1 LANVFCGRAKYL
13 TFDIYKGDSTMAR
26 QLTAPLSQNSQNQPK
41 PRFGS
46 IRLQVGITM
55 ALVVAICLV
64 VAFTPAPTT
73 VHAVTPTVLHFHGNA
88 HDSGGSPPTPCSGDG
103 RADILNCDGPFLTA
117 NATLDTNSAAS
128 WVVANPALD
137 GTSDRN
143 IYDPNWI
150 WNSGPIRLGG
160 EMTVEWWASC
170 GACGTGIGNADWTIR
185 VWADTVLQYEEV
197 VRATPDLPNV
207 PKLLTAKIWLPEIN
221 ANQNVVLHIDPVY
234 IDSQNNTKIYYDSQT
249 ACPGTLPGTTTPC
262 DSRVTMPVLAPGEV
276 VPTPTPNGDGA
287 TYLKG
292 GIDFSPTVTVH
303 APATVRDG
311 EPSLRVDKF
320 GNTYVAGIRGVP
332 AGNDLWYFD
341 LRPTVGGNPN
351 PMYDPF
357 MRNPLYRGQP
367 DAFTG
372 EGEPSL
378 VADGGGDVDLAV
390 TFPGEAT
397 EDPNAPP
404 TLAFTSL
411 ALANISV
418 AKSTDRG
425 ITFQKNPAGNITGGL
440 PLDDRQWFEAVGP
453 NTVYIIYRTLAPAVT
468 QIQRST
474 DGGFSFG
481 PARTAGPIGQVGTV
495 DVHKATGTVYVSGS
509 TGQVCV
515 GDPDPIT
522 GEPLTYTCKQ
532 TGVSN
537 GANLFFVVKV
547 ADDGTP
553 NGTLYVNY
561 SDGTNIFLKYSTD
574 KGDTW
579 SAPLQINNGPE
590 VTTNLFPWMETGP
603 VPGSVGIVW
612 YGTASEVNNN
622 DSDWNVFFA
631 QVTNANTGSPI
642 VRQIKAGDHIH
653 HASNISLAGLDPTA
667 TDVNRNLID
676 YFQIAFDPTG
686 AAVIAYT
693 DDHNDYDGATYV
705 MRQISGPSISGSN
718 VPAPVEGAGLPAP
731 APYSTDGSQVVDPPQ
746 DARTSTTILKQ
757 NEPVDI
763 TSITYS
769 TEGPAN
775 NLVLVSKMK
784 VTDMTAIPPS
794 GLWRSN
800 FAANAPN
807 SVLSPTGQFTFGLAD
822 RGDQFYMLAQT
833 DGAGAQTYRFG
844 TAIRNGNGGMT
855 YTDRGAADSGS
866 FDQATKTITV
876 KVALSK
882 LNPFVEAGNAPIA
895 GGTVLTGL
903 RGTASIAAAGNAGRS
918 DSTRGGTQF
927 LIPVPRLNVAL
938 NLNGGIASASSF
950 FVSGR
955 SYLPSSAIDGDR
967 TGANWESGGG
977 WNDGT
982 RGVWPDDLEIAFSGP
997 KTIDEI
1003 RVYTLQNNYKTPT
1016 EPTEAMTCQVY
1027 GLIDFDVQTW
1037 NGTAWVTVPGGAI
1050 RGNNKV
1056 ISKVTFPAVTTSKI
1070 RIHVLNGRVYYSRIV
1085 EVEAFGN

>member
-1 LANVFCGRAKYL
+1 MSRLL
-13 TFDIYKGDSTMAR
+13 TTPR
-26 QLTAPLSQNSQNQPK
+26 SQKSQNQPQ
-41 PRFGS
+41 PRFSS
-46 IRLQVGITM
+46 IRLQIGITM
-55 ALVVAICLV
+55 ALVAAICMV
-64 VAFTPAPTT
+64 VAFMPSPTT
-73 VHAVTPTVLHFHGNA
+73 VHAVTPTVLHFHGNT
-88 HDSGGSPPTPCSGDG
+88 HDSGGAPPTPCSGDG

-117 NATLDTNSAAS
+117 NAMLDTNPAAS
-128 WVVANPALD
+128 WVVPNPALS
-137 GTSDRN
+137 GTADRN

-150 WNSGPIRLGG
+150 WNSGPVRLGG
-160 EMTVEWWASC
+160 EMTLEWWASC
-170 GACGTGIGNADWTIR
+170 GACGAGFDADWTIR
-185 VWADTVLQYEEV
+185 VWADGVHQYEEV

-221 ANQNVVLHIDPVY
+221 ASQNVVIHIDPVY
-234 IDSQNNTKIYYDSQT
+234 IDSQNNTKIYYDSQS
-249 ACPGTLPGTTTPC
+249 ACPGTLPGTTAPC

-276 VPTPTPNGDGA
+276 VPTPTPNGAGV

-332 AGNDLWYFD
+332 AGCDLWYFD
-341 LRPTVGGNPN
+341 LRPTVSGNPN

-378 VADGGGDVDLAV
+378 IADGGGDVDLAV
-390 TFPGEAT
+390 TFPASAT

-411 ALANISV
+411 TAANISV

-425 ITFQKNPAGNITGGL
+425 ITFQKNPSGNITGGL
-440 PLDDRQWFEAVGP
+440 PGDDRQWFEAVGP
-453 NTVYIIYRTLAPAVT
+453 DTVYIFYRTLVPAVSMV
-468 QIQRST
+468 QRST
-474 DGGFSFG
+474 DGGFTFG
-481 PARTAGPIGQVGTV
+481 PARTAGAIGQAGYI
-495 DVHKATGTVYVSGS
+495 DVHKATGTVYISGS
-509 TGQVCV
+509 SGQVCV

-532 TGVSN
+532 AGPAN

-561 SDGTNIFLKYSTD
+561 SDGKNIYLRYSTD
-574 KGDTW
+574 KGNTW
-579 SAPLQINNGPE
+579 STPVAINNGPE
-590 VTTNLFPWMETGP
+590 ATTNLFPWIETGP

-612 YGTASEVNNN
+612 YGTASNVNNN

-631 QVTNANTGSPI
+631 QVTNANTANPT
-642 VRQIKAGDHIH
+642 VRQVKAGDHIH
-653 HASNISLAGLDPTA
+653 HASNISLAGLDPLA

-676 YFQIAFDPTG
+676 YFQVAFDPTG

-705 MRQISGPSISGSN
+705 MRQISGPSINGGN
-718 VPAPVEGAGLPAP
+718 VPAPVEGSGLPAP
-731 APYSTDGSQVVDPPQ
+731 QPFSTDGSQVVDPPQ

-769 TEGPAN
+769 TEPSASGP
-775 NLVLVSKMK
+775 VLVSKMK
-784 VTDMTAIPPS
+784 VTDLTTVPPS

-807 SVLSPTGQFTFGLAD
+807 SVLSPTGQFTFGVAD

-833 DGAGAQTYRFG
+833 DAAGAKTYRYG

-882 LNPFVEAGNAPIA
+882 LNPFVEAGHSPLAL
-895 GGTVLTGL
+895 GTVLTGL
-903 RGTASIAAAGNAGRS
+903 RGTASIAAQGNAGRS
-918 DSTRGGTQF
+918 DSTRGGTQYTIA
-927 LIPVPRLNVAL
+927 LPRLNVAL
-938 NLNGGIASASSF
+938 NLNGGVASALTTY
-950 FVSGR
+950 SGR
-955 SYLPSSAIDGDR
+955 NYSPGGAIDGDR
-967 TGANWESGGG
+967 TGANWETGGG

-982 RGVWPDDLEIAFSGP
+982 RDLWPDDLEIAFNGLR
-997 KTIDEI
+997 TIDEI
-1003 RVYTLQNNYKTPT
+1003 RVYTLQNDFRNAQ
-1016 EPTEAMTCQVY
+1016 EPTDTMTCEFY

-1037 NGTAWVTVPGGAI
+1037 NGVMWVTVPGGAI

-1056 ISKVTFPAVTTSKI
+1056 INTITFPGIATSKI
-1070 RIHVLNGRVYYSRIV
+1070 RIHVLNGRVHYSRIV
-1085 EVEAFGN
+1085 EVEAFGT